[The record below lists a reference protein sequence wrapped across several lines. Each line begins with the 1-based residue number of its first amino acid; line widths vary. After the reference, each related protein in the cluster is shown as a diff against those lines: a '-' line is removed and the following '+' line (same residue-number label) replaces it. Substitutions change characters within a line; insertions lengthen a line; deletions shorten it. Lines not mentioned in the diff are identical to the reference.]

1 MSILFYLAHRL
12 HSHRQFFVKI
22 DTPVLNCNL
31 ISKCIPPAGLVS
43 ESAKLVK
50 GSMIGILIGPLM
62 GMFLAIGEKEIIS
75 PFGEETLMSPRSVA
89 APGYFMAGL
98 WFLQICGLLCF
109 FQEPKKKAIPAPSDD
124 KEGKPESIPAANTVT
139 KAIGGNKVRD
149 NTNGRGDSFVQ
160 EDNGFVSDSSSSS
173 PQNAEIAEK
182 RNLLYRTLSDATPDD
197 LETAYGTNPS
207 SADRGGNSRANSKNF
222 AASDDEYAS
231 PDVAIDKRQRR
242 RRPFLSSMNRTRKLV
257 FHNVALPA
265 TIAILAF
272 ATFAL
277 ETIFSSCAIITHRY
291 FHWNSALAG
300 LWLTALGSLVLPV
313 NYAIESISHYREE
326 RIVMKVGF
334 VW

>member
-1 MSILFYLAHRL
+1 M
-12 HSHRQFFVKI
+12 
-22 DTPVLNCNL
+22 

-50 GSMIGILIGPLM
+50 ASMIGILIGPLM

-75 PFGEETLMSPRSVA
+75 PFGEESLMSPRSVA

-109 FQEPKKKAIPAPSDD
+109 FQEPKKKTIPPSSDD
-124 KEGKPESIPAANTVT
+124 KEGETKSISAAKTTNAAVGAKRT
-139 KAIGGNKVRD
+139 RD
-149 NTNGRGDSFVQ
+149 NTSEPDDRFAR

-173 PQNAEIAEK
+173 PQNAETGEK

-197 LETAYGTNPS
+197 LETAYGTNPGS
-207 SADRGGNSRANSKNF
+207 ESRDGTSRKNSKNF

-231 PDVAIDKRQRR
+231 PDVTIDKRQRR
-242 RRPFLSSMNRTRKLV
+242 RRPILSSVNRTRKLV

-300 LWLTALGSLVLPV
+300 LWLAALGSLVLPV
-313 NYAIESISHYREE
+313 NYAIESISRYREE
-326 RIVMKVGF
+326 RVVMKVSRKRQLSL
-334 VW
+334 VKAWIY

>member
-1 MSILFYLAHRL
+1 M
-12 HSHRQFFVKI
+12 V
-22 DTPVLNCNL
+22 
-31 ISKCIPPAGLVS
+31 
-43 ESAKLVK
+43 
-50 GSMIGILIGPLM
+50 GILIGPLM

-109 FQEPKKKAIPAPSDD
+109 FQEPKKKAIPPSFDD
-124 KEGKPESIPAANTVT
+124 KEGKTKPIPAANTST
-139 KAIGGNKVRD
+139 QAIDGKNLCD
-149 NTNGRGDSFVQ
+149 NTNGRNDSFLQ

-173 PQNAEIAEK
+173 PQNAAVAEK

-197 LETAYGTNPS
+197 LETAYGTNPAS
-207 SADRGGNSRANSKNF
+207 TDRDGTYRANSKNF
-222 AASDDEYAS
+222 AASDEYAS
-231 PDVAIDKRQRR
+231 PDMAMDKRQRR

-313 NYAIESISHYREE
+313 NYAIESISRYREE
-326 RIVMKVGF
+326 RVVMKVRF
-334 VW
+334 M